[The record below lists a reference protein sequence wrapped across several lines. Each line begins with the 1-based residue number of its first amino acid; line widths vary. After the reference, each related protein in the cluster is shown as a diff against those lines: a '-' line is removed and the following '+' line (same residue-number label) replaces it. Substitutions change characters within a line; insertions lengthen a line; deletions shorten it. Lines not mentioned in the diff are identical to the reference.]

1 MGKTGTFSEK
11 PGLPPKTAKNGF
23 SPRKHTKNAAGS
35 AGARIEKFL
44 SP

>member
-1 MGKTGTFSEK
+1 MGNTGTFSEK
-11 PGLPPKTAKNGF
+11 RVLPLKTAKNGF
-23 SPRKHTKNAAGS
+23 SPRKHKKNAAGS